1 MGKRVKYIALNIV
14 FYSSSLFLKVAV
26 YHGTAVLRVQKKSSL
41 ALRWADRLG
50 SVGRKQYNIGGA
62 RLVEKKISNV
72 VAIMNTLLRYT
83 LSNAFNGLLGIR
95 TLLRKE

>member
-41 ALRWADRLG
+41 ALRRADTRLG

-62 RLVEKKISNV
+62 RLLVENKNQ
-72 VAIMNTLLRYT
+72 
-83 LSNAFNGLLGIR
+83 
-95 TLLRKE
+95 